1 MIRKVIA
8 RSLLIGMI
16 GVSIGIIL
24 AVSGIS
30 IKIVNSKSD
39 WKTYTN
45 REFQFSFR
53 YPADWNFY
61 REEDG
66 RRVTLRVSDEKE
78 SFSVVMR
85 GQSILSVQSF
95 SRRVVI
101 AQRNALVVDRSS
113 PDGTKIYREAYFYEP
128 DGLHIAITTDS
139 SVSQPKVLEVF
150 RTFKFL
156 D

>member
-8 RSLLIGMI
+8 RSFLIGMI
-16 GVSIGIIL
+16 GVSFGIIL

-45 REFQFSFR
+45 REFLFSFR

-61 REEDG
+61 REEKG
-66 RRVTLRVSDEKE
+66 KEITIRVSDSKE

-85 GQSILSVQSF
+85 GQSILAVQSF

-101 AQRNALVVDRSS
+101 AQRNALVIDRTAHKS
-113 PDGTKIYREAYFYEP
+113 TKIYREAYFYEP
-128 DGLHIAITTDS
+128 DSFHIAIMTDS
-139 SVSQPKVLEVF
+139 GIPQPRALEVF